1 MTKKKVLSLLLS
13 LVMVMSLFS
22 VTAFA
27 AEGDPTVTIDMPE
40 TFTVGQPVE
49 FTISTTA
56 GNLADTNTMVIGTS
70 EFDGVDAIEKIEYYE
85 VNDGN
90 WYELQGNSFGP
101 STGFPLS
108 DATSKFRVT
117 FKEDGEFSLTVKIQ
131 KVDSDDVLATTTE
144 SIRSVL
150 EPSVSITDCGH
161 FNGADWGGE
170 AGVYS
175 VGWQYSNF
183 DMDTVSSIRVGM
195 KDANGNMI
203 MEYTADEEQIA
214 WQLENSYV
222 TPEGLSSAPFY
233 KEYNGTPFEEG
244 RDDDWTMTKGDGY
257 AMWQPT
263 LFYVEVVANGATY
276 YDEKPYDYA
285 YPTVTITDC
294 GHFDGA
300 DWGGEAGVYSVG
312 WQYSNFGTSTI
323 TAIRVGMKDADGNTI
338 MEYTADEEQIA
349 WQLENSY
356 VTPEGL
362 SSAPF
367 YKEYNGT
374 PFDEG
379 RDDDWTMAK
388 GDGYAMWQ
396 PTLFYV
402 EVVANGATYYDE
414 MAYDYPYPTV
424 SITDC
429 GHFNEADWGG
439 EAGVYSLGW
448 QYSNLDTSTITDI
461 RVGMK
466 DAKDRV
472 IMEYTADEEQVAWQ
486 LENSYVTPEGLSS
499 APFYKENNGTPI
511 AEGRDLDW
519 TVTKGDGFNTWQPT
533 LFYVEVVA
541 NGTTY
546 YEEAVYNYD
555 YPHIHE
561 NVIAVPAKPA
571 AEGVEGNIAYWY
583 CEDCGKYFRD
593 EALTDEI
600 TKEETVIAAL
610 PHMTHQGGTATCKDK
625 AVCTICGE
633 PYGELDPSNHVG
645 GVEVRFAKEAT
656 CTEEGYT
663 GDTYC
668 LGCGA
673 KIAEGKTLAKT
684 AHQYQDGKCVVC
696 GAADPNYTPGAT
708 PTPKPDATPTPVP
721 EATPTPAPEVT
732 PAPEATP
739 TPAPEQPANDVPKT
753 GDETNFTLWFA
764 VAAVSGLALT
774 GAAVAS
780 KAKRQKP

>member
-312 WQYSNFGTSTI
+312 WQYSNLDTSTI

-338 MEYTADEEQIA
+338 MEYTADEEQI
-349 WQLENSY
+349 
-356 VTPEGL
+356 
-362 SSAPF
+362 
-367 YKEYNGT
+367 
-374 PFDEG
+374 
-379 RDDDWTMAK
+379 
-388 GDGYAMWQ
+388 
-396 PTLFYV
+396 
-402 EVVANGATYYDE
+402 
-414 MAYDYPYPTV
+414 
-424 SITDC
+424 
-429 GHFNEADWGG
+429 
-439 EAGVYSLGW
+439 
-448 QYSNLDTSTITDI
+448 
-461 RVGMK
+461 
-466 DAKDRV
+466 
-472 IMEYTADEEQVAWQ
+472 AWQ

-684 AHQYQDGKCVVC
+684 AHQYQDGKCVIC

-753 GDETNFTLWFA
+753 GDETNFALWFA

>member
-27 AEGDPTVTIDMPE
+27 AEGDPTVSIDMPE

-49 FTISTTA
+49 FTVSTTA
-56 GNLADTNTMVIGTS
+56 GSKAGTMVIGTS
-70 EFDGVDAIEKIEYYE
+70 EFDGANAIEKLEYYE

-90 WYELQGNSFGP
+90 WYELKGDSFGP

-117 FKEDGEFSLTVKIQ
+117 FKEAGEFNLTVKIQEVGGNVLASTTATTKSAVVDPTVSIDMPETFTVGQPVEFTVSTTAGSKAGTMVIGTSEFDGANAIEKLEYYEVNDGNWYELKGDSFGPSTGFPLSDATSKFRVTFKEAGEFSLTVKIQ
-131 KVDSDDVLATTTE
+131 EVGGNVLDTATKT
-144 SIRSVL
+144 IRSVL
-150 EPSVSITDCGH
+150 EPSMSITDCGH
-161 FNGADWGGE
+161 FDGADWGGE

-195 KDANGNMI
+195 KDTDGNTI
-203 MEYTADEEQIA
+203 MEYTADEAQIA
-214 WQLENSYV
+214 WQQDNGYV
-222 TPEGLSSAPFY
+222 TAEGLSSAPFY

-257 AMWQPT
+257 D
-263 LFYVEVVANGATY
+263 L
-276 YDEKPYDYA
+276 
-285 YPTVTITDC
+285 
-294 GHFDGA
+294 
-300 DWGGEAGVYSVG
+300 
-312 WQYSNFGTSTI
+312 
-323 TAIRVGMKDADGNTI
+323 
-338 MEYTADEEQIA
+338 
-349 WQLENSY
+349 
-356 VTPEGL
+356 
-362 SSAPF
+362 
-367 YKEYNGT
+367 
-374 PFDEG
+374 
-379 RDDDWTMAK
+379 
-388 GDGYAMWQ
+388 WQ

-424 SITDC
+424 AITDC
-429 GHFNEADWGG
+429 GHFDGADWGG

-448 QYSNLDTSTITDI
+448 QYSNFDMDTVSSI

-472 IMEYTADEEQVAWQ
+472 VMEYTADEEQVAWQ
-486 LENSYVTPEGLSS
+486 QDNGYVTAEGLSS

-511 AEGRDLDW
+511 VEGRDLDW
-519 TVTKGDGFNTWQPT
+519 TVTKGDGFNIWQPT
-533 LFYVEVVA
+533 LFYIEVVA

-546 YEEAVYNYD
+546 YKEAVYNYD

-561 NVIAVPAKPA
+561 NVIAVPEKPA

-600 TKEETVIAAL
+600 TKEETIIAAL
-610 PHMTHQGGTATCKDK
+610 PHTTHQGGTATCKDK

-633 PYGELDPSNHVG
+633 PYGELDPNNHVG
-645 GVEVRFAKEAT
+645 GVEIRSAKEAT

-668 LGCGA
+668 LGCSA
-673 KIAEGKTLAKT
+673 KIAEGKTLAKA

-696 GAADPNYTPGAT
+696 GAADPNYTPEAT
-708 PTPKPDATPTPVP
+708 PTPKPDATPTPAP
-721 EATPTPAPEVT
+721 EVTPTPAPETMPT

-739 TPAPEQPANDVPKT
+739 TPAPEQPENNVPKT
-753 GDETNFTLWFA
+753 GDETNVLLWIA
-764 VAAVSGLALT
+764 VASVSGILLT

-780 KAKRQKP
+780 KSKKQKP

>member
-312 WQYSNFGTSTI
+312 WQYSNFD
-323 TAIRVGMKDADGNTI
+323 MD
-338 MEYTADEEQIA
+338 
-349 WQLENSY
+349 
-356 VTPEGL
+356 
-362 SSAPF
+362 
-367 YKEYNGT
+367 
-374 PFDEG
+374 
-379 RDDDWTMAK
+379 
-388 GDGYAMWQ
+388 
-396 PTLFYV
+396 
-402 EVVANGATYYDE
+402 
-414 MAYDYPYPTV
+414 TV
-424 SITDC
+424 S
-429 GHFNEADWGG
+429 
-439 EAGVYSLGW
+439 S
-448 QYSNLDTSTITDI
+448 I

-499 APFYKENNGTPI
+499 APFYKENNGMPI

-519 TVTKGDGFNTWQPT
+519 TVTKGDGLNTWQPT

-656 CTEEGYT
+656 CAQV
-663 GDTYC
+663 
-668 LGCGA
+668 GCGRDYA
-673 KIAEGKTLAKT
+673 GSDLHGRRIHRRYILPRLRR
-684 AHQYQDGKCVVC
+684 QDCRGQ
-696 GAADPNYTPGAT
+696 
-708 PTPKPDATPTPVP
+708 DAGQDR
-721 EATPTPAPEVT
+721 AP
-732 PAPEATP
+732 
-739 TPAPEQPANDVPKT
+739 
-753 GDETNFTLWFA
+753 
-764 VAAVSGLALT
+764 VSG
-774 GAAVAS
+774 
-780 KAKRQKP
+780 RQVCRLRCG

>member
-161 FNGADWGGE
+161 FN
-170 AGVYS
+170 
-175 VGWQYSNF
+175 
-183 DMDTVSSIRVGM
+183 
-195 KDANGNMI
+195 
-203 MEYTADEEQIA
+203 
-214 WQLENSYV
+214 
-222 TPEGLSSAPFY
+222 
-233 KEYNGTPFEEG
+233 
-244 RDDDWTMTKGDGY
+244 
-257 AMWQPT
+257 
-263 LFYVEVVANGATY
+263 
-276 YDEKPYDYA
+276 
-285 YPTVTITDC
+285 
-294 GHFDGA
+294 
-300 DWGGEAGVYSVG
+300 
-312 WQYSNFGTSTI
+312 
-323 TAIRVGMKDADGNTI
+323 
-338 MEYTADEEQIA
+338 
-349 WQLENSY
+349 
-356 VTPEGL
+356 
-362 SSAPF
+362 
-367 YKEYNGT
+367 
-374 PFDEG
+374 
-379 RDDDWTMAK
+379 
-388 GDGYAMWQ
+388 
-396 PTLFYV
+396 
-402 EVVANGATYYDE
+402 
-414 MAYDYPYPTV
+414 
-424 SITDC
+424 
-429 GHFNEADWGG
+429 EADWGG

-499 APFYKENNGTPI
+499 APFYKEYNGTPFD
-511 AEGRDLDW
+511 EGRDDDW
-519 TVTKGDGFNTWQPT
+519 TMAKGDGFNTWQPT

-753 GDETNFTLWFA
+753 GDETNFALWFA